1 MDEKNVPV
9 VGWST
14 SLPEE
19 SQNLSVPDGRRSGF
33 SMVEVIIAIVILAFG
48 LLGMAGTTAVV
59 IRQISLADVATER
72 AAALQTT
79 IERLRAAAWNSLTT
93 TLASG
98 TDSVGIFQV
107 TWTSVSP
114 SGQWAVF
121 EIVTL
126 GPGMDSGGG
135 FPQLTSNV
143 ADTFT
148 YRILR

>member
-1 MDEKNVPV
+1 
-9 VGWST
+9 
-14 SLPEE
+14 
-19 SQNLSVPDGRRSGF
+19 
-33 SMVEVIIAIVILAFG
+33 MVEVIIAIVILAFG

-59 IRQISLADVATER
+59 IRQISLADVSTER

-79 IERLRAAAWNSLTT
+79 IERLRAADWNSLTT
-93 TLASG
+93 TLVSG
-98 TDSVGIFQV
+98 TDHVGIFEVSWTV
-107 TWTSVSP
+107 TAPTS
-114 SGQWAVF
+114 QWAVV
-121 EIVTL
+121 EIITL